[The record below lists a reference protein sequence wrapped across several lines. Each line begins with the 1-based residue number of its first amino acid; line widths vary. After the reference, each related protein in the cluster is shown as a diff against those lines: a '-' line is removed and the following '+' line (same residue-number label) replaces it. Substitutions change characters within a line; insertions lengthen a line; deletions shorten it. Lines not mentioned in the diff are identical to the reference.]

1 MKLYDIRQS
10 EPAELEHLCRR
21 QTGNMESALQVA
33 RRILSEVR
41 HRGEEALREYTR
53 TFDRVEL
60 KELAVSQDEIATA
73 VSRLSDELLSAM
85 KQAADNIEQ
94 FHRSQMTIFPRL
106 ETTPGVLC
114 WTETRPIEKV
124 GLYVPGG
131 SASLVSTLLM
141 LAIPARLA
149 GCPTVVVVTPPG
161 PEGKIAD
168 ALLAACHLCGVET
181 VFRVGGA
188 QAIAALAYGQ
198 AGLPKVDKI
207 FGPGNR
213 YVTAAKLL
221 VSADP
226 AGAAI
231 DMAAGPSE
239 ALIIADRFCR
249 PDFVAADLL
258 AQAEHDPD
266 AAVVLV
272 SDRSEVLQAVEEEL
286 EQQLQ
291 TLPRVDICRRSLS
304 HGLLLL
310 ARDLFQALEFSNRY
324 APEHL
329 ILNVADW
336 QEFVPLIR
344 NAGSVFLGPYACEA
358 AGDYASGTNHCLPTS
373 GWARAVS
380 GLAVADFQKR
390 ITFQTLSAAGAR
402 QLAPTVCQLAAAEGL
417 EAHRRAMAWRAG
429 GDV

>member
-1 MKLYDIRQS
+1 MKLYDIRES
-10 EPAELEHLCRR
+10 EPAELEQLCRR
-21 QTGNMESALQVA
+21 HTGDMESALQVA
-33 RRILSEVR
+33 HRILIQVKNK
-41 HRGEEALREYTR
+41 GEEALREYTK
-53 TFDRVEL
+53 TLDRVEL
-60 KELAVSQDEIATA
+60 KELAVSQKEIATA
-73 VSRLSDELLSAM
+73 VSRLSEELLSAIR
-85 KQAADNIEQ
+85 QAAGNIEQ

-114 WTETRPIEKV
+114 WTETRPIERV

-239 ALIIADRFCR
+239 VLIIADRFCR

-272 SDRSEVLQAVEEEL
+272 SDRTEVLRAVEEEL
-286 EQQLQ
+286 QKQLK
-291 TLPRVDICRRSLS
+291 TLPRADICRRSLS

-310 ARDLFQALEFSNRY
+310 ARDLLQALEFSNRY

-329 ILNVADW
+329 ILNVNDW
-336 QEFVPLIR
+336 PELVPLIR

-373 GWARAVS
+373 GWAKAVS

-402 QLAPTVCQLAAAEGL
+402 QLAPTVCHLAAAEGL
-417 EAHRRAMAWRAG
+417 EAHRRAMAWRVG
-429 GDV
+429 ENV